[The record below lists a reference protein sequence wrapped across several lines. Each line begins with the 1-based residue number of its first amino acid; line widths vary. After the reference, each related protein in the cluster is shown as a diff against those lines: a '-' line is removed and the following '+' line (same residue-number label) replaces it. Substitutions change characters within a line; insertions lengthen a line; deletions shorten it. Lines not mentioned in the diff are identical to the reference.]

1 MESMDRMNPLGK
13 PDKMFTIHLLGIL
26 RLVCHMGGL
35 HGLQNYSGQM
45 KSPEKN
51 GILISHPCLVQGSR
65 AQSLDIFNL
74 CLPLALHKEREFQE
88 QPW

>member
-1 MESMDRMNPLGK
+1 
-13 PDKMFTIHLLGIL
+13 
-26 RLVCHMGGL
+26 MGGL

-45 KSPEKN
+45 KVPEKN
-51 GILISHPCLVQGSR
+51 GILISQPCLVQGSR

-88 QPW
+88 